1 MNNLIQN
8 YEKILIHLNNL
19 NIDFSD
25 IRQIR
30 QPKLKNMELIA
41 LSLTSEYMSIDSENQ
56 LFRCLS
62 GTYLEHKIER
72 SVYNRR
78 RRKLFFHIER
88 VRSRLV
94 ELLQDVD
101 RYFIVDSMPLEIC
114 KNSRRNRL
122 KICKEQFETSPA
134 KGYCASQD
142 TYFFGYKL
150 HAMCSTKG
158 VFQSIDITK
167 ANVHDIHFLQDIKEQ
182 MSDCTIL
189 GDKAYLS
196 ASVQLDLFS
205 SVNINL
211 QVPNRE
217 NQMDKKKYPFVFKKA
232 RKRIETLFSQ
242 LCDQF
247 MFRRNYAKTF
257 EGFKTRILSKITSL
271 TIIQFLNHF
280 VFNRPLNRIKLNL
293 S

>member
-8 YEKILIHLNNL
+8 YEIIFTHLNNL
-19 NIDFSD
+19 NLDFSD

-30 QPKLKNMELIA
+30 TPKLGNLELIA
-41 LSLTSEYMSIDSENQ
+41 LSLTSEYMSIDSESQ

-62 GTYLEHKIER
+62 GTYLESKIER
-72 SVYNRR
+72 TVYNRR
-78 RRKLFFHIER
+78 RKKLFFHMER
-88 VRSRLV
+88 IRAFLV
-94 ELLQDVD
+94 ELFQDIG
-101 RYFIVDSMPLEIC
+101 RCFIIDSMPLEIC
-114 KNSRRNRL
+114 KNSRMNRL
-122 KICKEQFETSPA
+122 KICKEEYQTAPA

-142 TYFFGYKL
+142 TYYYGYKL
-150 HAMCSTKG
+150 HAVCSTLG

-167 ANVHDIHFLQDIKEQ
+167 ANVHDIHYLQDIKEQ
-182 MSDCTIL
+182 MSDCTII

-196 ASVQLDLFS
+196 ANVQLDLFS
-205 SVNINL
+205 SAHINL

-217 NQMDKKKYPFVFKKA
+217 NQLEKKPYPFVLKKA

-257 EGFKTRILSKITSL
+257 QGFKTRILTKITSL
-271 TIIQFLNHF
+271 TMIQYLNQF
-280 VFNRPLNRIKLNL
+280 VFDRPLNRIKLNL